1 MAEKWIPKVPDFLP
15 AKEVIIIAICLDGK
29 RKVPGGQ
36 TKIDLLDCRR
46 MLRKMS
52 RRLSDNQ
59 VLDVRLEEVSF
70 WDDAAE
76 FTRKIVNCDWFV
88 MCGFTGGERLID
100 EVWLRNHAEMRRKR
114 QLVTARVQCNHM
126 AMWGVCG
133 SAVAMGNRWQTD
145 FSRRRL
151 DPRTHQ
157 MLEILPG
164 CEMNYQSSSGPALI
178 IDDNMDKFQI
188 TSGSGIIMVATETRR

>member
-1 MAEKWIPKVPDFLP
+1 MWLLALFPVWPLALFVPLLSRMRIICSPVGVTDPMAEKWIPKVPDFLP

-36 TKIDLLDCRR
+36 TKFDLLDCRR

-100 EVWLRNHAEMRRKR
+100 EV
-114 QLVTARVQCNHM
+114 
-126 AMWGVCG
+126 
-133 SAVAMGNRWQTD
+133 
-145 FSRRRL
+145 
-151 DPRTHQ
+151 
-157 MLEILPG
+157 
-164 CEMNYQSSSGPALI
+164 
-178 IDDNMDKFQI
+178 
-188 TSGSGIIMVATETRR
+188 